1 MHCRQ
6 ASGRRRPAGREAT
19 ATLDTLSLCLV
30 IFTSGLEEFGVRCLS
45 EVDLSR
51 LRLSFWMTTYS
62 TNHLSYAAAAAACG
76 AISKSQRHF
85 MQEACHLSRSRVES
99 GVCAA
104 YILLHP
110 RILLLLQICIH
121 PPDLR

>member
-1 MHCRQ
+1 VFVVER
-6 ASGRRRPAGREAT
+6 SGFVTFETFP
-19 ATLDTLSLCLV
+19 
-30 IFTSGLEEFGVRCLS
+30 FGMTDY
-45 EVDLSR
+45 DLSN
-51 LRLSFWMTTYS
+51 Y
-62 TNHLSYAAAAAACG
+62 LSYAAAAAACG

-104 YILLHP
+104 HILLHP